1 MAHHGKTALSL
12 EARRAKCRCSTRDS
26 VVCPIP
32 SRAPVHIS
40 ECFPNSSGCFMLWW
54 SDCKLSLN
62 ILLSYQ
68 SSKAKCTTHIL
79 SIEGGNPHQL
89 YPATLGNVGTMYL
102 HCTPTWGEFR
112 YNVLALTRKFGYVVP
127 TCPPPPG
134 GHCGYNAM
142 YPQCL
147 F

>member
-26 VVCPIP
+26 AVCPIP

-40 ECFPNSSGCFMLWW
+40 ECFPNSNGCFMLWW

-68 SSKAKCTTHIL
+68 SSKANAQPTFCQLKGVTLINCILLPWAMWVQCTCIAPLHGD
-79 SIEGGNPHQL
+79 SS
-89 YPATLGNVGTMYL
+89 GTMYPQYPGCSGTL
-102 HCTPTWGEFR
+102 HPLWGAMRVQCTHSAHFD
-112 YNVLALTRKFGYVVP
+112 LLD
-127 TCPPPPG
+127 
-134 GHCGYNAM
+134 
-142 YPQCL
+142 
-147 F
+147 